1 MTANE
6 LDQILVKLC
15 GLVIGK
21 QKEDPDQFGFVAA
34 AVIDPNKRIIARTS
48 SKVGNK
54 WSHAER
60 NAINRYE
67 ALYGDIPPG
76 SIVVTTLTPCNEHM
90 RDRYKASCTDLINR
104 TGIDKVYCGY
114 LDPSQDDPHAE
125 FDQVVTKNKKIQE
138 LCKQFADT
146 FL

>member
-1 MTANE
+1 MNSIE

-15 GLVIGK
+15 GLVINK
-21 QKEDPDQFGFVAA
+21 QKEDPDKFGFVAA
-34 AVIDPNKRIIARTS
+34 AIVDPNKRIIARTS
-48 SKVGNK
+48 SKIGDK
-54 WSHAER
+54 WRHAER
-60 NAINRYE
+60 NAIDRYR
-67 ALYGDIPPG
+67 ALYGDVPAG
-76 SIVVTTLTPCNEHM
+76 SIVVTTLTPCNDHM
-90 RDRYKASCTDLINR
+90 RDRYKASCTDLINS

-125 FDQVVTKNKKIQE
+125 FDQVITKNKQIRS